1 MSEPVGDA
9 ASRKEIS
16 GLKRM
21 TQKGLRDICKKDK
34 LYQTP
39 RLNDVLYLHYQG
51 YQYIECLEE
60 YTELKCLWLECNAIT
75 EIEGLEKLSKLRC
88 LFLQNNLIKR
98 IDNLS
103 FCQDL
108 DTLNLSSNHI
118 RKIENIGSD
127 ILPVLNTLNISS
139 NYLKDIEGLADL
151 VNCKNLAVL
160 DLSNNRIDDI
170 LVVKIFEQMPCLKVL
185 ALQGNPVVSRLPQY
199 RKTLILSCKELTYLD
214 VRPVFPRD
222 RACAEAWKKDGYEG
236 ERKENQRWNRAD
248 RKKMRD
254 GVNNTIKLRNR
265 HRPEGE
271 QDALISSTDS
281 EAEGEKDKRGERTQV
296 KADLEY
302 GCVDNIWAEVSGET
316 NDDSS
321 GPEETSDN
329 SQPEDVAEP
338 LGRGRRKPLEGRP
351 KILHESQFPNGENNE
366 KVEENQDKLE
376 SKDQELQRRKHVLIE
391 EIKSDDVDLN
401 RKVEMKELNQ
411 IDKQL
416 ESTEEEDKLEDKL
429 KILEENPEVAQL
441 AQLAEDDNK
450 EKLESKDRKPPEGK
464 RVLIEEIKFDD
475 KDMERKE
482 ANIMY
487 NQVEKDQEVQ
497 KGKRVLIEEI
507 QFDNIDLERKIEFKE
522 AKETDKLEDK
532 LKILKKNQEVLYK
545 EKLESKDQ
553 ELQKGKRVLI
563 EEIKFSDIDLDR
575 KIEVK
580 KTKETDKLEEKLK
593 ILKEKVEVLNDVDNR
608 EKLDGKD
615 KKPTKGKRVLIEEI
629 PFNDMD
635 SERKEANIMKKQVE
649 KDQELQEGKRVLI
662 EEIQFDNIDLERK
675 IEFKEAKETGTLED
689 KLKILKKN
697 QEVLYKEKLESK
709 DQELQKGKRVLI
721 EEIKFSDIDLDRKNE
736 VNEAKETDK
745 LQDKLKILEGNQ
757 EVHNDF
763 DNKKKLDFKDQNPPD
778 LESKIEFK
786 EAKETGKLEDKLK
799 IIKENLEV
807 LNDVDNRENLDGK
820 DQELQKGKRMLIE
833 EIQFDHIDLDRKIEV
848 KETTQENNIEGTSL
862 EEVNLTMTK
871 EEVQQ
876 KELKAET
883 TKISNN
889 STENVDRE
897 TELKQ
902 FPDLTTETELNLE
915 QLPDLTARSEPDS
928 GSELDE
934 KTAADLT
941 KSYEE
946 FSALVYGN
954 AGEPTPEQIKQQSID
969 RMYKSYA
976 SEIFVEQPEFSEEMY
991 EEEISDWNIEQKM
1004 NDCKEPSV
1012 YPKKAECSPT
1022 KTKEQLDFEAEC
1034 VEANELVER
1043 NIEELS
1049 SQLTEDLEEL
1059 QQPLYQRHEELTETM
1074 KSTSSDEER
1083 EADKKKCIELTTV
1096 VRSLRISE
1104 EFSLRRERIKQ
1115 DMKMQENKDENQQIP
1130 KTQIEEKTNVLAC
1143 DKDAEAVDAALAK
1156 FIDDCADDVPRR
1168 VFGAGCDAPSYKWHQ
1183 EECMRQL
1190 TVRQKQIHVDEDLYQ
1205 VQPVNEK
1212 TSAQEASE
1220 ICEQMSQKLADDEA
1234 GLRELLQQLEDEA
1247 DVMYD
1252 ITSTMGDDDDDNG
1265 ELSRLPEPPIT
1276 EVCTSILDELIGE
1289 LQYQE
1294 VINSQNIKCFDFG
1307 LIESDEEYSY
1317 SATPNVEPL
1326 VPPELVNLVGG
1337 KTIRECLDSFGSFLG
1352 SVAERKE
1359 ERKLQSKP
1367 TSSSEKLHAA
1377 KELLK
1382 GKNTKL
1388 KWEKAEKLDAH
1399 LAKMEKLAKK
1409 RASTIAT
1416 RCYAKRENL
1425 EDSLEVID
1433 NKLVIVKKDTGLVED
1448 LPPPPDLL
1456 NISESE
1462 SESDSDSSDGV
1473 AGYVTAEEGQATEL
1487 DKERRNSRYSWPKA
1501 GQDELTSNAQLNQN
1515 ELMADNSLGEPS
1527 IDQFYSLEA
1536 RATFS
1541 ALDEEL
1547 KEKLDLQKALDS
1559 DGEIT
1564 EESLRSMDELR
1575 ANLKSKYPE
1584 IIEPNPLALVKQDEM
1599 LEGLLD
1605 RKRLHDERE
1614 RQRLNANV
1622 EKAEEDQEPKGQSE
1636 REGHPTTL
1644 TQNVVDPVEED
1655 GEQEEEET
1663 QDLVCDKDL
1672 GIAQLTLGSCKL
1684 YELKSELPEMKEEIV
1699 NREQKEEIDDQPR
1712 EFGQKSSENG
1722 KVIEE
1727 PNEKHS
1733 APTTVDKTPE
1743 GRTLQTENKWNTS
1756 IDDDIVS
1763 DDSTDYESGE
1773 DISVVEPPL
1782 LPEGVLDELFS
1793 NQFEDGLKLERENEQ
1808 TLCKKFFKLPL
1819 DAWTAQEQI
1828 KSSCVTQEDEKLVNE
1843 EAIAAVT
1850 DVDEESSDLKAD
1862 NNTTKISE
1870 KPIKQE
1876 AKDQSTD
1883 SDTDDGAIGELQR
1896 NAKRQWAKI
1905 SEKLNEF
1912 INSDDMQLLENS
1924 QFNENDSNGEDD
1936 DELEASLRK
1945 LNEVYQQSK
1954 QTIELN
1960 KSREST
1966 GNGSGDKI
1974 NQSDNKLANKMHEI
1988 DLDNGSG
1995 DKIKPCDGKSHETN
2009 QENGNVEESKLAV
2022 EDINPAEELPQSTA
2036 DDAQSTLRL
2045 DYFEALEPDN
2055 SETDFSKAAELKTDK
2070 IECNLEIL
2078 NEDGD
2083 IVLQEVS
2090 VDAQVTYELK

>member
-351 KILHESQFPNGENNE
+351 KILHESQFPDGENNE

-376 SKDQELQRRKHVLIE
+376 SKDQELQKRKHVLIE
-391 EIKSDDVDLN
+391 EIQSDDVDLK
-401 RKVEMKELNQ
+401 RQVEIGELNQ

-441 AQLAEDDNK
+441 AQLADDNK
-450 EKLESKDRKPPEGK
+450 EKLESKDRGP
-464 RVLIEEIKFDD
+464 L
-475 KDMERKE
+475 
-482 ANIMY
+482 
-487 NQVEKDQEVQ
+487 

-507 QFDNIDLERKIEFKE
+507 QFD
-522 AKETDKLEDK
+522 
-532 LKILKKNQEVLYK
+532 
-545 EKLESKDQ
+545 
-553 ELQKGKRVLI
+553 
-563 EEIKFSDIDLDR
+563 DIDLDR
-575 KIEVK
+575 KIEVNEA
-580 KTKETDKLEEKLK
+580 KETGKLEDKLK
-593 ILKEKVEVLNDVDNR
+593 IIKENQEVLNDVDNR
-608 EKLDGKD
+608 EKLDGRD
-615 KKPTKGKRVLIEEI
+615 KKSTKGKRVLIEEI
-629 PFNDMD
+629 QFNDID

-675 IEFKEAKETGTLED
+675 IEFKEAKETGKLED

-709 DQELQKGKRVLI
+709 DHEPQKGKRVLI
-721 EEIKFSDIDLDRKNE
+721 EEIKFSDIDLDRK
-736 VNEAKETDK
+736 
-745 LQDKLKILEGNQ
+745 
-757 EVHNDF
+757 
-763 DNKKKLDFKDQNPPD
+763 
-778 LESKIEFK
+778 
-786 EAKETGKLEDKLK
+786 
-799 IIKENLEV
+799 
-807 LNDVDNRENLDGK
+807 
-820 DQELQKGKRMLIE
+820 
-833 EIQFDHIDLDRKIEV
+833 IEV
-848 KETTQENNIEGTSL
+848 KETTEENNIEGTSL

-889 STENVDRE
+889 S
-897 TELKQ
+897 
-902 FPDLTTETELNLE
+902 TELNLE